1 MRNLNVR
8 DGFFDFDPCPQILSD
23 IDLLKLHYSIFDFP
37 NPRINLAQTSPV
49 VCSGRTMNIL
59 GILKLFEAIS
69 RAKIGFL
76 NFGAKFKF
84 CRIFTKIA
92 DISPLRSKSKNP
104 SRTFKFR
111 IYLLCVAKRRLLI
124 SEIQGPQSV
133 AEILAI

>member
-1 MRNLNVR
+1 M
-8 DGFFDFDPCPQILSD
+8 SD
-23 IDLLKLHYSIFDFP
+23 SP
-37 NPRINLAQTSPV
+37 NPRINSAQTSAV
-49 VCSGRTMNIL
+49 VCSRHTMNIR

-104 SRTFKFR
+104 LRGKKFASIFSSLQKGVYSYLKYRAHKVSQKFGESNFKN
-111 IYLLCVAKRRLLI
+111 YLR
-124 SEIQGPQSV
+124 
-133 AEILAI
+133 